1 VIGGFLVAAV
11 WTALAVAAVAR
22 WDELQPPQ
30 AEPARRSSLA
40 HATPAV
46 LVGAALTGALLIA
59 AERPH
64 RVATYA
70 HEHPA
75 FLLGA
80 AAIAALA
87 ALLMA
92 AASAVTTTRR

>member
-1 VIGGFLVAAV
+1 
-11 WTALAVAAVAR
+11 
-22 WDELQPPQ
+22 
-30 AEPARRSSLA
+30 
-40 HATPAV
+40 V